1 MTINKAVIT
10 AAGLGTRFLPETK
23 EQAKEMLPIFA
34 RNSDGGICVK
44 PLLQIIFEQL
54 YGFGIKNV
62 CFIVGRGKRAIED
75 HFTPDD
81 NLLRLLENNNKTEL
95 SNELRKFYFM
105 LENVDIIWKNQLRP
119 RGFGDAVHKAKSFV
133 QSDNFLLF
141 AGDDFIVS
149 KNNDFLKRLV
159 ATHDKFGAAATI
171 VVERVPDPERFGV
184 VIGKEVGDGIYK
196 VDKIIEKPKEPDSN
210 LCVVGVYVFTPMIFK
225 ALEQID
231 YDKNGQKELTDAIQL
246 LIDWGLSVYAEE
258 LKPGETR
265 LEIGTPEIYKLTL
278 DKSYEIL

>member
-1 MTINKAVIT
+1 MTIKKAVIT

-34 RNSDGGICVK
+34 RNSDGGVCVK

-54 YGFGIKNV
+54 YGFGMRNV
-62 CFIVGRGKRAIED
+62 CFIVGRGKRVIED

-95 SNELRKFYFM
+95 SNELRKFYSM

-119 RGFGDAVHKAKSFV
+119 KGFGDAVYKAKSFV
-133 QSDNFLLF
+133 QSDHFLLF

-149 KNNDFLKRLV
+149 KNNDFLKRLIT
-159 ATHDKFGAAATI
+159 THDRFGAVATI

-196 VDKIIEKPKEPDSN
+196 VDKIVEKPKKPESN
-210 LCVVGVYVFTPMIFK
+210 LCVVGVYIFNPIIFK

-246 LIDWGLSVYAEE
+246 LIDWGLPVYAEE